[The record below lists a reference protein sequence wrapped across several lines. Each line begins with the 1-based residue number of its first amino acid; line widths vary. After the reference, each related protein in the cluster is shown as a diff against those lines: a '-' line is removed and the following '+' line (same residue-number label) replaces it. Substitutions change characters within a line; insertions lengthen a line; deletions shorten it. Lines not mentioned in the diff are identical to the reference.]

1 MSTTGDLSDL
11 RPDVA
16 SLYREEV
23 FTDRRVGSIHR
34 LTPVKSDG
42 SDDLS
47 RKVLFEGQTTLLTPA
62 GPVPLRFEIEADRLT
77 DALDRFGSAAEAA
90 LERAI
95 EEAEELRREARSS
108 LIVPGQAGLG
118 LGDLRGGPGGGRISR
133 P

>member
-1 MSTTGDLSDL
+1 MSTGEDLSDL
-11 RPDVA
+11 RLDAV

-23 FTDRRVGSIHR
+23 FTDRRVGSIHK

-62 GPVPLRFEIEADRLT
+62 GPLPLRFEIEADRLS
-77 DALDRFGSAAEAA
+77 DALDRFGGAAEAA
-90 LERAI
+90 LERTLK
-95 EEAEELRREARSS
+95 EAEELRRQARSS
-108 LIVPGQAGLG
+108 LIVPGQGGLG
-118 LGDLRGGPGGGRISR
+118 LGEVRGPGGGRISR